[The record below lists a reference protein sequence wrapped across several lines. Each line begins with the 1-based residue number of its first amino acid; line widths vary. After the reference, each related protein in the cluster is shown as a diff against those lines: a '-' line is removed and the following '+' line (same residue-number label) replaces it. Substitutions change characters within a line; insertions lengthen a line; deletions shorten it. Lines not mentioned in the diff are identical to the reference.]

1 MSSKIVAVIPA
12 KKNSVRIPGKNKMIL
27 CGKPLYIW
35 SVELA
40 LRMEIINKV
49 IVSSDDHDLLEACLF
64 YYGNHEKLMVVGR
77 PKELAQSDTPIWE
90 VIEHIGSGG
99 IIKPKDI
106 IVLLQPTSPL
116 RSYNDIEKAIYM
128 FLRTGEGVIPITKV
142 NKLYYK
148 RCGTVFVDKYYELI
162 TNKGV
167 REGQFI
173 LIPHK
178 RSIDIDILHDFKIAE
193 KLMRRRLES

>member
-1 MSSKIVAVIPA
+1 
-12 KKNSVRIPGKNKMIL
+12 
-27 CGKPLYIW
+27 
-35 SVELA
+35 
-40 LRMEIINKV
+40 
-49 IVSSDDHDLLEACLF
+49 
-64 YYGNHEKLMVVGR
+64 
-77 PKELAQSDTPIWE
+77 
-90 VIEHIGSGG
+90 
-99 IIKPKDI
+99 
-106 IVLLQPTSPL
+106 
-116 RSYNDIEKAIYM
+116 
-128 FLRTGEGVIPITKV
+128 
-142 NKLYYK
+142 YYK